1 MAERDNHSRLV
12 YSTDSGRI
20 CPDCGHPKD
29 RCTCRFEGHQPVAR
43 GKITVRRENA
53 GPQKKPITVISGLP
67 LSGQGLES
75 FASELKRLLGTGGTA
90 KNGQI
95 LIQGDK
101 TTAVI
106 SILEKKGYAVK

>member
-1 MAERDNHSRLV
+1 MRDDHSKLV

-20 CPDCGHPKD
+20 CPDCGHPAD
-29 RCTCRFEGHQPVAR
+29 RCACKSMKKPAALI

-53 GPQKKPITVISGLP
+53 GPQKKPVTVISGLP

-90 KNGQI
+90 KDGRI

-101 TTAVI
+101 TAAVI
-106 SILEKKGYAVK
+106 SILEKKGYSVKK